1 MKMVKNGL
9 NMRVFFLKCFLKI
22 RIHVACH
29 RFHTIHP
36 VQSHMVNEVIDH
48 LFLLALLDPEDV
60 SCFQVDTEFSVFR
73 TPGR

>member
-1 MKMVKNGL
+1 ML
-9 NMRVFFLKCFLKI
+9 ILLL
-22 RIHVACH
+22 
-29 RFHTIHP
+29 
-36 VQSHMVNEVIDH
+36 IDH